1 MRACIREIRSTYVSE
16 DNSRVSG
23 KSPSRCRLSV
33 RKGWS
38 RARKGRNGRRVESAE
53 EQRRRI
59 RKLGIEARVDGI
71 VQVDSVGK
79 TKDGE
84 RTSDTLGLFSR
95 GNKVRT

>member
-1 MRACIREIRSTYVSE
+1 MAP
-16 DNSRVSG
+16 
-23 KSPSRCRLSV
+23 K
-33 RKGWS
+33 
-38 RARKGRNGRRVESAE
+38 RVEAAA
-53 EQRRRI
+53 EQRGI

-95 GNKVRT
+95 GKSTE